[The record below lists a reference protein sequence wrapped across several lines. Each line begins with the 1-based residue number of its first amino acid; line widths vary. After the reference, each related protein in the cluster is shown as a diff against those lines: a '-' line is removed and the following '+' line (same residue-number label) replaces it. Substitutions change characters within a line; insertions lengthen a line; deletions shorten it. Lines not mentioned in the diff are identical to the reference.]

1 MPHRSS
7 LSSTGVLHKKI
18 HLHHE
23 VGSLRHRLGEA
34 LEGKFVISLM
44 LILIVVDIICTAALV
59 VIETDVLN
67 PKYHARWHA
76 IEHWA
81 EYISFRC
88 LVVFL
93 AEQLLHLVA
102 FGVHFFK
109 HPWYAM
115 SSCVAAA
122 PPVSPTT
129 SLTFLPSLST
139 SASLLLSLL
148 LNNRYVLDLFV
159 VLCTLYLE
167 IKSDWVHTL
176 EVEFIMAL
184 RLWKGF
190 VFAFD
195 IVLAQHTQA
204 EIEELANER
213 KEKEKE
219 L

>member
-1 MPHRSS
+1 MVRHVELRRGSACFAYH
-7 LSSTGVLHKKI
+7 LS
-18 HLHHE
+18 HL
-23 VGSLRHRLGEA
+23 
-34 LEGKFVISLM
+34 
-44 LILIVVDIICTAALV
+44 
-59 VIETDVLN
+59 
-67 PKYHARWHA
+67 
-76 IEHWA
+76 
-81 EYISFRC
+81 
-88 LVVFL
+88 
-93 AEQLLHLVA
+93 
-102 FGVHFFK
+102 
-109 HPWYAM
+109 
-115 SSCVAAA
+115 
-122 PPVSPTT
+122 PPVSLNLRI
-129 SLTFLPSLST
+129 SAALS
-139 SASLLLSLL
+139 LSLL

-213 KEKEKE
+213 KEKE

>member
-7 LSSTGVLHKKI
+7 LPSPGVLHKKI

-23 VGSLRHRLGEA
+23 MGSLRHRLGEA
-34 LEGKFVISLM
+34 LEGKLVISLM

-115 SSCVAAA
+115 SSCVAA

-129 SLTFLPSLST
+129 SLTFLPSLS
-139 SASLLLSLL
+139 LL
-148 LNNRYVLDLFV
+148 LNYRYVLDLFV